1 MDIWFGASATAACCE
16 VEMSWNLHCAFL
28 LAVSLLVGAIGELAV
43 AKPSEGAVRVAGRM
57 AR

>member
-1 MDIWFGASATAACCE
+1 
-16 VEMSWNLHCAFL
+16 MSWNLHCAFL